1 MIANCD
7 TLITKYSSVVY
18 IGIALGKEVHSYF
31 NLSDLVKMTPIQN
44 NGTSAERIAR
54 VGLRLLDSA
63 NSRIEIDDIKQLKSA
78 LS

>member
-1 MIANCD
+1 
-7 TLITKYSSVVY
+7 
-18 IGIALGKEVHSYF
+18 
-31 NLSDLVKMTPIQN
+31 MTPIQN

-78 LS
+78 LL